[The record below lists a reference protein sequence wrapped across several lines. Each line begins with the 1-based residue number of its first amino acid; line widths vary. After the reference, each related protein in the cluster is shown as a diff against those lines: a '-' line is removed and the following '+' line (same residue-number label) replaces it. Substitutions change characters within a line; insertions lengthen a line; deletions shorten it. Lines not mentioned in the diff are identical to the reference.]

1 MMIQDEMY
9 KAIEKEINQT
19 IESDSGKIIVDYNK
33 AKKVAK
39 MLTEL
44 SMDKA
49 DAESLTNQYIAGI
62 KNICNNI

>member
-1 MMIQDEMY
+1 MIQDEMY

-19 IESDSGKIIVDYNK
+19 IENDSSKIIVDYNK

-44 SMDKA
+44 SIDKA

>member
-1 MMIQDEMY
+1 MIQDEMY

-19 IESDSGKIIVDYNK
+19 IDADTGRIVNYDK
-33 AKKVAK
+33 AKRVAK

-44 SMDKA
+44 SMDSA

>member
-1 MMIQDEMY
+1 MIQDEMY

-19 IESDSGKIIVDYNK
+19 IENDSGKIIVDYNK

>member
-1 MMIQDEMY
+1 MIQDEMY

-19 IESDSGKIIVDYNK
+19 IENDSGKIVVDYNK

-39 MLTEL
+39 MLTDL

>member
-1 MMIQDEMY
+1 MSIQDEMY

-19 IESDSGKIIVDYNK
+19 LAAEKEKVIVNNDK
-33 AKKVAK
+33 AKKVAR

-44 SMDKA
+44 SIENA

-62 KNICNNI
+62 KNICNKS

>member
-1 MMIQDEMY
+1 MIQDEMY
-9 KAIEKEINQT
+9 KAIEKEINQ
-19 IESDSGKIIVDYNK
+19 IIKDDKCKIIVNYDK
-33 AKKVAK
+33 AKKVAQ

-49 DAESLTNQYIAGI
+49 DAESLTNQYIANI

>member
-1 MMIQDEMY
+1 MIQDEMY

-19 IESDSGKIIVDYNK
+19 IENDNSKIIVDFNK

-44 SMDKA
+44 SMGKA

-62 KNICNNI
+62 KYICNNI

>member
-1 MMIQDEMY
+1 MIQDEMY

-19 IESDSGKIIVDYNK
+19 IENDSGNIVVDYNK

-39 MLTEL
+39 MLTDL
-44 SMDKA
+44 SMYKA

>member
-1 MMIQDEMY
+1 MIQDEMY
-9 KAIEKEINQT
+9 KAIEKEIDQT
-19 IESDSGKIIVDYNK
+19 KENDSDKIVVDYNK
-33 AKKVAK
+33 AKKVAR